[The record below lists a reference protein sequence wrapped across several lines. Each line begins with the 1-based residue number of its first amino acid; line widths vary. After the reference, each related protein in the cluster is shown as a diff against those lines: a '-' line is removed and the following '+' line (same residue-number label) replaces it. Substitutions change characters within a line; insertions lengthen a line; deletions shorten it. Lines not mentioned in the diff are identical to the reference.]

1 MSDEKLA
8 YAVQHDGWGELVLS
22 RPARRNALI
31 GPMVVKMREALASL
45 LAQNSRVILLR
56 GDGGSFCSGLDVD
69 AFNTTPPQPWV
80 KDFQDNWMNFH
91 LDLYRCPAT
100 IVCALERHAING
112 GASMALGSD
121 LLVAGEKAFL
131 MVGEAAQ
138 GAPAP
143 MNLAW
148 LKLRASET
156 VIAQL
161 MLSARRFHGPE
172 LHRLGLALDVVPDAD
187 VLTHAQKLS
196 ETLAKFPGSGLVSTK
211 YAMRLLGPA
220 GDGEDWFKRAKEK
233 PANVGDWTPQRQRVG
248 SN

>member
-1 MSDEKLA
+1 MADEKLA
-8 YAVQHDGWGELVLS
+8 YATQHDGWGELVLS

-31 GPMVVKMREALASL
+31 GPMVLQMREALASL
-45 LAQNSRVILLR
+45 QAAGSRVILLR

-69 AFNTTPPQPWV
+69 AFNTSPPQPWV
-80 KDFQDNWMNFH
+80 KDFADSWMGFH

-121 LLVAGEKAFL
+121 LLVAGEGAFL

-172 LHRLGLALDVVPDAD
+172 LHRLGLAFEVVPDAE
-187 VLTHAQKLS
+187 VLAHARKLS
-196 ETLAKFPGSGLVSTK
+196 ETLAKFPGSGLASTK
-211 YAMRLLGPA
+211 YAMRKLGPA
-220 GDGEDWFKRAKEK
+220 GDGEDWFRRAKEK
-233 PANVGDWTPQRQRVG
+233 PPNVGDWTPQRQRVA
-248 SN
+248 ST

>member
-8 YAVQHDGWGELVLS
+8 YAIQHDGWGELVLS
-22 RPARRNALI
+22 RPSRRNALI
-31 GPMVVKMREALASL
+31 GPMVLKMREALASL

-80 KDFQDNWMNFH
+80 KDFQEYWTNFH

-121 LLVAGEKAFL
+121 LLIAGQGAFL

-161 MLSARRFHGPE
+161 MLSARRFHGPD

-196 ETLAKFPGSGLVSTK
+196 ETLAKFPGHGLVSTK

-220 GDGEDWFKRAKEK
+220 GDGEDWFRRAKEK

-248 SN
+248 GT